1 MNNLERAK
9 EALSYCAAKDKNGR
23 GRLFDE
29 GRLAEIMVQFALEHC
44 NAEVER
50 RRLAEARLEVS
61 QSVNVAAAIQDE
73 VTAAGMATA
82 EAYRKWVYET
92 DPTGA
97 NPRDAVEAYR
107 QALEAAGRKQ
117 P

>member
-1 MNNLERAK
+1 MSNLERAK

-50 RRLAEARLEVS
+50 RRLAEARLEDS
-61 QSVNVAAAIQDE
+61 QSVTAIQDE

-97 NPRDAVEAYR
+97 NPRDVVETYR
-107 QALEAAGRKQ
+107 QALEAVRRVAQR
-117 P
+117 